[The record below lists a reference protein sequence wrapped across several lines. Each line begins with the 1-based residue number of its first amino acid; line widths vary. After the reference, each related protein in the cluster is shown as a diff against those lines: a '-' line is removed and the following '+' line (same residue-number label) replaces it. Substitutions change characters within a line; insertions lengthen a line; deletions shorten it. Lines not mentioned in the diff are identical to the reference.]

1 MGKFVQKTKFFR
13 DLKPILESSEDTLMI
28 NVESMLEDIRNS
40 LPMDEVND
48 QNNTNQSSNNQ
59 DGHSSR
65 PLTPVVSDTKA

>member
-1 MGKFVQKTKFFR
+1 
-13 DLKPILESSEDTLMI
+13 
-28 NVESMLEDIRNS
+28 MLEDIRNS